1 MKKTYFAPV
10 AKTIDLITEESILL
24 TVSGE
29 PGGNG
34 TDTWGDSN
42 RREEN
47 YSSPIWDN
55 EI

>member
-10 AKTIDLITEESILL
+10 AKTIDLNCENAMLL
-24 TVSGE
+24 TVSGTDSGE
-29 PGGNG
+29 GG
-34 TDTWGDSN
+34 DWGNSN

>member
-29 PGGNG
+29 TEGDG

-42 RREEN
+42 RREST
-47 YSSPIWDN
+47 SSSIWDN
-55 EI
+55 EL